1 MGWDAGP
8 GALPQGSYADLAGR
22 WMTALRDGARDHIVP
37 MSAAETTELL
47 TRLAAELCAAAAP
60 PPAPERAAEAGA
72 ELARAHLV
80 GEEVLGRSIG
90 VLGAHLAA
98 IGVPAP
104 RVATTLGAF
113 ANGYLRA
120 FRAWL
125 LAEQESVRAAEIAA
139 RRVAEE
145 QLRASEARMRGVFA
159 QAGVGTGLSD
169 MTGRIIEVNA
179 AFAEMLGYRP
189 EEMCG
194 MLVTDLAHPE
204 DESGMWELYGALMAG
219 GCDSVRLEKAYPHRD
234 GHAVWTNLNVSLI
247 RDQRGAPQYTL
258 VLVEDISEQ
267 RALQASLRYR
277 AHHDQL
283 TGLANR
289 SRFFDALAEAF
300 AAGDSGVGLC
310 YVDLDHFKT
319 VNDTYGHAVGDELL
333 VAAAAR
339 LRECVTEPGQL
350 VARMGGDEFVILVP
364 DPAHPGDVAALAETV
379 LAAFSEPFDING
391 QRLRVSA
398 SVGVMEERPDRAD
411 ADEFMQAADTSMY
424 WAKSAGRG
432 CYAVF
437 DPDRGRREHARAEL
451 SAAIPEALAAG
462 EFFLE
467 YQPIVPL
474 AGERIE
480 AVEALVRWRHPDLG
494 VLAPVEF
501 IDLAEDNGHIPALGA
516 YVLGH
521 ACRAAR
527 RWHDLD
533 PESAPVI
540 SVNVSAV
547 ELADPAWLTR
557 VENTLS
563 DTGVPP
569 QRLQLE
575 LTERALMADDG
586 GPLAA
591 LRTLADAG
599 VRIALDDFGTG
610 YSNLAYLGRLPLQV
624 VKLAGP
630 FVQRIRD
637 SNSADATDFVVLETI
652 VGLTHALGF
661 TATAECVETRFQ
673 AEQLRAL
680 HCDTAQ
686 GWYFHRPL
694 PEEEVTELLE
704 RQRSGLHGFA
714 AGVAGAGRWA
724 NGK

>member
-22 WMTALRDGARDHIVP
+22 WMTALREGARDHVVP
-37 MSAAETTELL
+37 MSAGETAELL
-47 TRLAAELCAAAAP
+47 ARLAAELDKSADISDP
-60 PPAPERAAEAGA
+60 QPERAAAVGA
-72 ELARAHLV
+72 QLARSHFV
-80 GEEVLGRSIG
+80 GEEVLGRSID
-90 VLGAHLAA
+90 VLGAYLAGT
-98 IGVPAP
+98 GVPAP
-104 RVATTLGAF
+104 RVVSTLGAF

-120 FRAWL
+120 FRTWL
-125 LAEQESVRAAEIAA
+125 LAEQESVRAAEIEA
-139 RRVAEE
+139 RRAAEG

-179 AFAEMLGYRP
+179 AFAEMLGYEP
-189 EEMCG
+189 AEMCG
-194 MLVTDLAHPE
+194 MEVTDLAHPE
-204 DESGMWELYGALMAG
+204 DESGMWELYGALMSG
-219 GCDSVRLEKAYPHRD
+219 ECDSVRLEKAYPHRD

-247 RDQRGAPQYTL
+247 RDERGAPQYTL

-267 RALQASLRYR
+267 RALQESLRYR

-300 AAGDSGVGLC
+300 AAPASGVGLC

-319 VNDTYGHAVGDELL
+319 INDTHGHAVGDELL

-339 LRECVTEPGQL
+339 LRECLTRPGQL

-364 DPAHPGDVAALAETV
+364 DPAHPGEVAALAETV
-379 LAAFSEPFDING
+379 LAALAEPFEING
-391 QRLRVSA
+391 QRLRLGA
-398 SVGVMEERPDRAD
+398 SVGVVEERSDRAD
-411 ADEFMQAADTSMY
+411 VDEFLQAADTSMY
-424 WAKSAGRG
+424 WAKSAGRN

-437 DPDRGRREHARAEL
+437 DADRGRREHARAEL
-451 SAAIPEALAAG
+451 SAAIPEALADG
-462 EFFLE
+462 QFFLE

-474 AGERIE
+474 SGDRID

-494 VLAPVEF
+494 VLSPVEF
-501 IDLAEDNGHIPALGA
+501 IDLAEDHGHIPALGA
-516 YVLGH
+516 YVLEQ

-527 RWHDLD
+527 HWYDLD
-533 PESAPVI
+533 PAGAPVI

-547 ELADPAWLTR
+547 EVADPAWLAR
-557 VENTLS
+557 VEKILAE
-563 DTGVPP
+563 TGIPP

-575 LTERALMADDG
+575 LTERAFMADDG

-591 LRTLADAG
+591 LRTLATAG

-610 YSNLAYLGRLPLQV
+610 YSNLAYLGQLPLQV

-630 FVQRIRD
+630 FIQRIRD
-637 SNSADATDFVVLETI
+637 CDSADTTDLVVLETI

-661 TATAECVETRFQ
+661 TVTAECVETRFQ
-673 AEQLRAL
+673 AEQLHTLR
-680 HCDTAQ
+680 CDTAQ

-694 PEEEVTELLE
+694 SEDRVTDLLE
-704 RQRSGLHGFA
+704 QQRRGGLGSA
-714 AGVAGAGRWA
+714 DGANETG
-724 NGK
+724 